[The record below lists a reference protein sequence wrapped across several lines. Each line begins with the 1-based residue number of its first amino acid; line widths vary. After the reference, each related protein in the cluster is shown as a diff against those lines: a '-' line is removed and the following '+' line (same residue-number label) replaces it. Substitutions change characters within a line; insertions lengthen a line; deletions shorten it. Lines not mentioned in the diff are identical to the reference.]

1 MQSAFFHN
9 CENYSFYPP
18 LKKEIKINQFRV
30 KVVELE
36 LFKYVR
42 IAVGLFDSDGNF
54 VDQKLFNLT
63 EQDYAQWST
72 DDSYVINFVKKKL
85 REQRESDLS
94 LKVVSQFLQKKSD
107 NQTQY

>member
-9 CENYSFYPP
+9 CEIYNFYPN
-18 LKKEIKINQFRV
+18 LKKEIKINQFKV

-42 IAVGLFDSDGNF
+42 IAVALLDTDGNF
-54 VDQKLFNLT
+54 VEQKFFNLVDD
-63 EQDYAQWST
+63 DYAQWST
-72 DDSYVINFVKKKL
+72 DDTYVINFVKRKL

-94 LKVVSQFLQKKSD
+94 LKVVSAFLQKKSE
-107 NQTQY
+107 NNA

>member
-1 MQSAFFHN
+1 MQSAVFHN

-54 VDQKLFNLT
+54 VDQKFFNLVDEEYT
-63 EQDYAQWST
+63 QWSN
-72 DDSYVINFVKKKL
+72 DDTYVINFVKRKL

-94 LKVVSQFLQKKSD
+94 LKVVSAFLQKKSD
-107 NQTQY
+107 NNA

>member
-18 LKKEIKINQFRV
+18 LKKEIKMNQFKV

-42 IAVGLFDSDGNF
+42 IAVALLDTDGNF
-54 VDQKLFNLT
+54 VEQKFFNLVDD
-63 EQDYAQWST
+63 DYAQWSN
-72 DDSYVINFVKKKL
+72 DDTYVINFVKRKL

-94 LKVVSQFLQKKSD
+94 LKVVSAFLEKKSD
-107 NQTQY
+107 NQP